1 MSTRL
6 DDIPEDVRDRAVSR
20 DDALG
25 SMEKELRMT
34 CPNDTDYCHVGTE
47 IPTII
52 KWLQSIEESTFE
64 WVRVD
69 EDGSIIGCYARV
81 PKGVVKLQGSARK
94 SNRHNQMVS
103 YGPYR

>member
-1 MSTRL
+1 MSKRL

-64 WVRVD
+64 C
-69 EDGSIIGCYARV
+69 GSGLTRTGQLL
-81 PKGVVKLQGSARK
+81 GVTHGFRK
-94 SNRHNQMVS
+94 AS
-103 YGPYR
+103 